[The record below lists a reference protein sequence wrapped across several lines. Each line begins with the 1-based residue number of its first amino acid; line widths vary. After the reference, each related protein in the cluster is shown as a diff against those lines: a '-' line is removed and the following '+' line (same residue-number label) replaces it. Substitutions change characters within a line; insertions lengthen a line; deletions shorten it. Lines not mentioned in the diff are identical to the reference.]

1 LTKDLSITHSC
12 LIEKNKVILNGRDV
26 FNSQGMDLS
35 AFLLALYKHAGINYP
50 KFYKMDNLSKL
61 GFLAAEMILKNPT
74 LILDFKKEDIAIVL
88 YNRNS
93 SLDTDINY
101 FETVKEMASP
111 ALFVYTL
118 PNILIGE
125 LCIRHG
131 FKGENI
137 FFLSETFKAEEM
149 MDYVTFLLENN
160 LAKAC
165 LCGWVDCFEEDYKA
179 CLMWVENSEQ
189 GEYFTAD
196 TINKIYNQGN
206 G

>member
-1 LTKDLSITHSC
+1 
-12 LIEKNKVILNGRDV
+12 
-26 FNSQGMDLS
+26 MDLS

-137 FFLSETFKAEEM
+137 FFLRDIQSGG
-149 MDYVTFLLENN
+149 DDG
-160 LAKAC
+160 
-165 LCGWVDCFEEDYKA
+165 LCNFSSRKQSGKSLPLRLGRLFRRGLQSLPDVGREF
-179 CLMWVENSEQ
+179 
-189 GEYFTAD
+189 
-196 TINKIYNQGN
+196 
-206 G
+206 

>member
-1 LTKDLSITHSC
+1 
-12 LIEKNKVILNGRDV
+12 
-26 FNSQGMDLS
+26 MDLS

-93 SLDTDINY
+93 S
-101 FETVKEMASP
+101 
-111 ALFVYTL
+111 